1 MYKLKDDGAF
11 FKTIACSIRNHG
23 IDSKAINHY
32 EEIVQELYNC
42 PCEWLAEL
50 LNLIQDFAKQHSYE
64 ELRQKH
70 NGHSW
75 VEFMYAV
82 CGEWTDRVI
91 HGRTV

>member
-1 MYKLKDDGAF
+1 MQDTRDKEQF
-11 FKTIACSIRNHG
+11 FKSVVYSIRDHG
-23 IDSKAINHY
+23 TNSAAINHY
-32 EEIVQELYNC
+32 EEIIRNLYDC
-42 PCEWLAEL
+42 PCEWLVEL
-50 LNLIQDFAKQHSYE
+50 LNLIQDLAKQHSYE

-70 NGHSW
+70 DGHSW